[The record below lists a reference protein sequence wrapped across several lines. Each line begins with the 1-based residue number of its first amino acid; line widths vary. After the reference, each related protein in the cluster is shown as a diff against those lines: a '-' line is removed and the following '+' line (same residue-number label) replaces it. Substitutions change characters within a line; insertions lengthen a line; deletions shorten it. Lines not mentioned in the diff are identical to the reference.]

1 ARSQRRAGR
10 RPAMKT
16 PATQRS
22 GFALIWAI
30 VILSILTVVMAL
42 VTRMSVTAMRL
53 ADRRQQ
59 QLQADWLARS
69 GGELAA
75 TRLLGDPKGYEGE
88 TVELIP
94 DGKVRIAIQT
104 KADAPGT
111 YRVTC
116 EARYPAEEPDA
127 VLRKA
132 TRTFRRVT
140 EKDRTRLE
148 VVTPP

>member
-10 RPAMKT
+10 RPAMKP
-16 PATQRS
+16 PAIERS

-30 VILSILTVVMAL
+30 VILSILAVVMAL
-42 VTRMSVTAMRL
+42 VTRMSVTAVRL

-69 GGELAA
+69 GVELAA
-75 TRLLGDPKGYEGE
+75 TRLLSDPKGYEGE

-116 EARYPAEEPDA
+116 EARYPAQAPHA
-127 VLRKA
+127 ILPNP
-132 TRTFRRVT
+132 TRTF
-140 EKDRTRLE
+140 
-148 VVTPP
+148 PPV